1 MEDDRQYEY
10 DGPDSEREPVH
21 EEPEAMGEEPAAAG
35 GAAEDRCG
43 EPGSGIGQGFDEMD
57 RYPEQYSRQPEEW
70 TQAGYQQEENYQAG
84 YRQEENYQAGYQQ
97 EENYQN
103 EYQQNEYQQNEYQQR
118 TGYYRDEYRQAVNS
132 GYKQPQRQSSMALA
146 SLIMGIIGIVTSCCC
161 YSGLI
166 FGSLGILFA
175 LLSKAGDT
183 MEGYAKAGLITSMI
197 GLFLAAMAL
206 IFVFGIMSSSLL
218 SGGVY

>member
-21 EEPEAMGEEPAAAG
+21 EEPAAMGEKPAAAG
-35 GAAEDRCG
+35 GAAAGRCE
-43 EPGSGIGQGFDEMD
+43 EPGGGIGQGFDEME
-57 RYPEQYSRQPEEW
+57 RYPDQYSRQPEEW
-70 TQAGYQQEENYQAG
+70 TQAGY
-84 YRQEENYQAGYQQ
+84 RQEENYQDEYGQNEYGQNGYQQ
-97 EENYQN
+97 Q
-103 EYQQNEYQQNEYQQR
+103 

-161 YSGLI
+161 YGGLI

-183 MEGYAKAGLITSMI
+183 MEGYARAGLITSVI

>member
-1 MEDDRQYEY
+1 ME
-10 DGPDSEREPVH
+10 
-21 EEPEAMGEEPAAAG
+21 
-35 GAAEDRCG
+35 
-43 EPGSGIGQGFDEMD
+43 
-57 RYPEQYSRQPEEW
+57 RYPDQYSRQPEEW

-84 YRQEENYQAGYQQ
+84 YRQEENYQNEYGQNGYQQ
-97 EENYQN
+97 Q
-103 EYQQNEYQQNEYQQR
+103 

-161 YSGLI
+161 YGGLI

-183 MEGYAKAGLITSMI
+183 MEGYARAGLITSVI

>member
-21 EEPEAMGEEPAAAG
+21 EEPAAMGEKPAAAG
-35 GAAEDRCG
+35 GAAAGRCE
-43 EPGSGIGQGFDEMD
+43 EPGGGIGQGFDEME
-57 RYPEQYSRQPEEW
+57 RYPDQYSRQPEEW
-70 TQAGYQQEENYQAG
+70 TQAGY
-84 YRQEENYQAGYQQ
+84 RQ

-103 EYQQNEYQQNEYQQR
+103 EYGQNGYQQQ

-161 YSGLI
+161 YGGLI

-183 MEGYAKAGLITSMI
+183 MEGYARAGLITSVI

>member
-21 EEPEAMGEEPAAAG
+21 EEPAAMGEKPAAAG
-35 GAAEDRCG
+35 GAAAGRCEETG
-43 EPGSGIGQGFDEMD
+43 GGIGQGFDEME
-57 RYPEQYSRQPEEW
+57 RYPDQYSRQPEEW
-70 TQAGYQQEENYQAG
+70 TQAGY
-84 YRQEENYQAGYQQ
+84 RQ

-103 EYQQNEYQQNEYQQR
+103 EYGQNGYQQQ

-161 YSGLI
+161 YGGVI

-183 MEGYAKAGLITSMI
+183 MEGYARAGLITSVI

>member
-21 EEPEAMGEEPAAAG
+21 EEPAAMGEKPAAAG
-35 GAAEDRCG
+35 GAAAGRCE
-43 EPGSGIGQGFDEMD
+43 EPGGGIGQGFDEME
-57 RYPEQYSRQPEEW
+57 RYPDQYSRQPEEW
-70 TQAGYQQEENYQAG
+70 TQAGYRQEENYQAG
-84 YRQEENYQAGYQQ
+84 YRQEENYQ
-97 EENYQN
+97 N
-103 EYQQNEYQQNEYQQR
+103 EYQQQ

-161 YSGLI
+161 YGGLI

-183 MEGYAKAGLITSMI
+183 MEGYARAGLITSVI

>member
-21 EEPEAMGEEPAAAG
+21 EEPAAMGEKPAAAG
-35 GAAEDRCG
+35 GAAAGRCE
-43 EPGSGIGQGFDEMD
+43 EPGGGIGQGFDEME
-57 RYPEQYSRQPEEW
+57 RYPDQYSRQPEEW

-84 YRQEENYQAGYQQ
+84 YRQEENYQNEYGQNGYGQNGYQQ
-97 EENYQN
+97 Q
-103 EYQQNEYQQNEYQQR
+103 

-161 YSGLI
+161 YGGLI

-183 MEGYAKAGLITSMI
+183 MEGYARAGLITSVI

-206 IFVFGIMSSSLL
+206 ICVFGIMSSSLL